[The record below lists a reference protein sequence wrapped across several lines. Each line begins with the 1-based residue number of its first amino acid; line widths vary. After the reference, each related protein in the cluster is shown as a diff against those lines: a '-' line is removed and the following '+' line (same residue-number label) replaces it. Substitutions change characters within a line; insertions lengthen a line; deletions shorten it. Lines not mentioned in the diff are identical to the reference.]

1 MKIRIVI
8 VIAFV
13 LQGSFAFAQDQNQN
27 ASLFSVPQGFH
38 TIAILGGSDQNQ
50 SANVQDPLVLRHGE
64 PLFIVNAG
72 DRTLVITPA
81 STSGLKF
88 NHALPSDL
96 QAIDADLIKTITVY
110 KTDEAIDRFGQ
121 PAKNGAVV
129 IVLKDGSFEKLPA
142 HLADRFS
149 VKK

>member
-1 MKIRIVI
+1 MKTRVVI

-13 LQGSFAFAQDQNQN
+13 LQDSFAFAQDQNQK

-50 SANVQDPLVLRHGE
+50 NANVQDPLALRHAE
-64 PLFIVNAG
+64 PLYVVNAEG
-72 DRTLVITPA
+72 RTLVIMP
-81 STSGLKF
+81 SSNSGLKF
-88 NHALPSDL
+88 NHGLPSDL
-96 QAIDADLIKTITVY
+96 QAIDADLIKAITVY
-110 KTDEAIDRFGQ
+110 KTEEAIDRFGQ

-129 IVLKDGSFEKLPA
+129 IELKDGSFEKLPT